1 LHNTITL
8 HHDFFATTFGT
19 CSNQCSLFNFYIY
32 FFECV
37 KVCLSTISTI
47 SLDNC
52 DNDDDD
58 NIIIRLTK
66 FKLFVK
72 KNNVLEVWFV
82 PQKDKG

>member
-1 LHNTITL
+1 MHNTITL
-8 HHDFFATTFGT
+8 HHDFFANTFGT
-19 CSNQCSLFNFYIY
+19 CSNQCSLFNLYIY

-37 KVCLSTISTI
+37 KVCLSTISTM
-47 SLDNC
+47 SFDNC

-72 KNNVLEVWFV
+72 KNNVLEVWFL
-82 PQKDKG
+82 PQKDKR